1 MIISVSNFHKMKT
14 LNQEFSQAMMGKNI
28 AWLVAMLLIIGSFP
42 LLKKAVAFILLKLYE
57 VFIQQGIE

>member
-1 MIISVSNFHKMKT
+1 MKT
-14 LNQEFSQAMMGKNI
+14 LNQEFSQAIMGKNI
-28 AWLVAMLLIIGSFP
+28 AWLVAMLLMISSFP